1 MSQSKSQ
8 DTCSGTCPTSLV
20 AENGICNL
28 QTQSDGNLVVY
39 DSNGVAKWALP
50 NPPGNGAYES
60 VMQADGNFVLY
71 NISNGEAVWASGTS
85 GKGTPPYKLVMQSDC
100 NLVIYDSNNTAT
112 WSTNT
117 VMTPPN
123 RNAEAA
129 ICRSVPNGLNDLNS
143 KINNCTTSTE
153 LNRNTNFASNTFKLQ
168 KDIQTL
174 TATVGD
180 SLIMG
185 DTMFGQ
191 YGYQDV
197 AIQVKERNA
206 ELKAKKEKLLKEVD
220 SNEAV
225 IERSNRDF
233 SDVKDTIKEP
243 QPKKVLRFVEDYTLA
258 FLSIAYLFMI
268 IAVMYVYISTSELK
282 LVAFGKSFVASIF
295 LTIFLFMMLYY
306 LT

>member
-1 MSQSKSQ
+1 MSQSESQ
-8 DTCSGTCPTSLV
+8 DTCTGACPPSLT
-20 AENGICNL
+20 ASNSICNV
-28 QTQSDGNLVVY
+28 QTQPDGNLVVY
-39 DSNGVAKWALP
+39 DSNGTVK
-50 NPPGNGAYES
+50 
-60 VMQADGNFVLY
+60 
-71 NISNGEAVWASGTS
+71 WASGTQ
-85 GKGTPPYKLVMQSDC
+85 GKGTAPYKSVMQSDGNYVLYDANGNATWASGTQGQGSAPYKLVMKSDC
-100 NLVIYDSNNTAT
+100 NLVILDANNEIKWTSGT
-112 WSTNT
+112 HMDT
-117 VMTPPN
+117 PN

-143 KINNCTTSTE
+143 KINNCTTTTE
-153 LNRNTNFASNTFKLQ
+153 INRNTNFAANTFKLQ

-197 AIQVKERNA
+197 AVEVKERSS
-206 ELKAKKEKLLKEVD
+206 ELKGKKEKLLKEVD
-220 SNEAV
+220 SNEAI

-233 SDVKDTIKEP
+233 SDVKDTITEP
-243 QPKKVLRFVEDYTLA
+243 QPKKVLRFIEDYTLA

-282 LVAFGKSFVASIF
+282 LVAFGKSFICSIL
-295 LTIFLFMMLYY
+295 LTIFLFMLLYY